1 MTNKIRFWFTV
12 IRIKAR
18 QYITLKSINWCIPE
32 ILSLELIWVVRKP
45 KKHRHYKY
53 FFFFSEIEWSL
64 IFLSCKAIYLSVHCN
79 LLFCNCFQ
87 KFAVTNS
94 AYIKRFQ
101 KSNFFIRMI
110 NLEIQLIIINFRND
124 AGHYRK
130 LILNYFTLKSIELS
144 QNPRKYINAMIA
156 ITFFRCRKKQLLS
169 DCRQLVPDCLLF
181 SKKNPAKEQK
191 NANKPPRSWER
202 TCYIG

>member
-1 MTNKIRFWFTV
+1 M
-12 IRIKAR
+12 
-18 QYITLKSINWCIPE
+18 
-32 ILSLELIWVVRKP
+32 
-45 KKHRHYKY
+45 
-53 FFFFSEIEWSL
+53 
-64 IFLSCKAIYLSVHCN
+64 
-79 LLFCNCFQ
+79 
-87 KFAVTNS
+87 FAVTNS
-94 AYIKRFQ
+94 AHIKRFQ

-130 LILNYFTLKSIELS
+130 IILNYFTLKSIKLS
-144 QNPRKYINAMIA
+144 PNPRKYIPIA

-191 NANKPPRSWER
+191 NANKPPRS
-202 TCYIG
+202 